1 MLKRKYDQKCDMW
14 SIGVIL
20 YILLAGYPPFNG
32 PNDRVIME
40 KVAKG
45 LYSFSGKE
53 WSYVSKEAKN
63 FIKKLLEYEPQSRYS
78 AEEAYNDPWLK
89 EKAAQEKLLESTIG
103 MTQNILKNLK
113 EFRVINE
120 KPSKKIKNLQGKS

>member
-1 MLKRKYDQKCDMW
+1 MKRKYDQKCDLW
-14 SIGVIL
+14 SVGVIL

-40 KVAKG
+40 KVSKG

-63 FIKKLLEYEPQSRYS
+63 FIKKLLEYEPQNRYS

-89 EKAAQEKLLESTIG
+89 EKAAQEKQLESTIS

-113 EFRVINE
+113 EFRVF
-120 KPSKKIKNLQGKS
+120 L